1 MKTVIPAPAWSRNR
15 FYRRGLER
23 AAPIV
28 AVLLSTWLS
37 TAAPAASSGE
47 NTTKLFDAAQPLRV
61 RFQDGLLSLEAA
73 QNPWTQVLKEIQQET
88 GMRFHHAF
96 PLKGSVSIF
105 LAALPVK
112 QALAQLFG
120 PEASFI
126 FHYPP
131 GVSGQL
137 VVPRDVWVLGTVR
150 EGAAES
156 PRQAKL
162 DSHDRVLPGPEEPES
177 LSKRSEAEGGLTDPA
192 LYDSEVIA
200 QLTVMAQDKDPG
212 TRLQALSALAQS
224 GKANETELQTAIDAA
239 LSDKDPSVRSAA
251 HQALASHGG
260 PEAMGSLWQALED
273 PDPGVR
279 IMAVDSVAPGKEGE
293 ALLEE
298 ALSDADETVRVMA
311 AERLKQVSN

>member
-1 MKTVIPAPAWSRNR
+1 MKAVIPALACSRDR

-28 AVLLSTWLS
+28 AVLLSAWLL
-37 TAAPAASSGE
+37 TAAPEARSGE
-47 NTTKLFDAAQPLRV
+47 NATKRFDAAQSLRV

-73 QNPWTQVLKEIQQET
+73 RKPWTQVLKEIQQET
-88 GMRFHHAF
+88 GMRFHHAY

-105 LAALPVK
+105 LAALPVT
-112 QALAQLFG
+112 QALEQLFG
-120 PEASFI
+120 PQASFI

-137 VVPRDVWVLGTVR
+137 AVPRDVWVLGTVR

-156 PRQAKL
+156 RRQAKL
-162 DSHDRVLPGPEEPES
+162 DSHDRALPAPEEPES
-177 LSKRSEAEGGLTDPA
+177 LSQLAEADAGLTDPA
-192 LYDSEVIA
+192 LDDPEVIA
-200 QLTVMAQDKDPG
+200 QLTAMAEDKDPG
-212 TRLQALSALAQS
+212 TRVQALSALAAA
-224 GKANETELQTAIDAA
+224 GKTEEAEVQTAIDAA
-239 LSDKDPSVRSAA
+239 LSDKDPSVRGAA
-251 HQALASHGG
+251 FQALASRGG

-279 IMAVDSVAPGKEGE
+279 ILAVESVAPGKEGE

-298 ALSDADETVRVMA
+298 ALSDADDTVRVMA

>member
-1 MKTVIPAPAWSRNR
+1 M
-15 FYRRGLER
+15 
-23 AAPIV
+23 
-28 AVLLSTWLS
+28 
-37 TAAPAASSGE
+37 
-47 NTTKLFDAAQPLRV
+47 
-61 RFQDGLLSLEAA
+61 
-73 QNPWTQVLKEIQQET
+73 
-88 GMRFHHAF
+88 
-96 PLKGSVSIF
+96 
-105 LAALPVK
+105 K

-200 QLTVMAQDKDPG
+200 QLTVMAQDKNPG

-251 HQALASHGG
+251 YQALASHGG
-260 PEAMGSLWQALED
+260 PEAMGCSGKRWRTQTQACGSWLWTAW
-273 PDPGVR
+273 
-279 IMAVDSVAPGKEGE
+279 
-293 ALLEE
+293 LLGRR
-298 ALSDADETVRVMA
+298 AKRCSRRRFRTQMRPFASWLRSD
-311 AERLKQVSN
+311 

>member
-1 MKTVIPAPAWSRNR
+1 MNTVIAAPAWSRHR

-28 AVLLSTWLS
+28 AVLLSTWLL

-47 NTTKLFDAAQPLRV
+47 NATKLFDAAQALRV

-73 QNPWTQVLKEIQQET
+73 QQPWTQVLKGIQQET

-96 PLKGSVSIF
+96 PFKGSVSIF
-105 LAALPVK
+105 LAALPVT
-112 QALAQLFG
+112 QALEQLFG
-120 PEASFI
+120 PQASFI

-131 GVSGQL
+131 GVSGEL
-137 VVPRDVWVLGTVR
+137 AVPRDVWVLGTVR

-162 DSHDRVLPGPEEPES
+162 ESHDRALPAPGELES
-177 LSKRSEAEGGLTDPA
+177 LSQLAEPEGGLTDPG
-192 LYDSEVIA
+192 LDDPEVIA
-200 QLTVMAQDKDPG
+200 QLTVMAEDKDPG
-212 TRLQALSALAQS
+212 TRVQALAALAQS
-224 GKANETELQTAIDAA
+224 GRAEETEVQTAIDAA
-239 LSDKDPSVRSAA
+239 LSDKDPSVRGAA
-251 HQALASHGG
+251 FQALASRGG

-273 PDPGVR
+273 PDLGVR
-279 IMAVDSVAPGKEGE
+279 ILAVESVAPGKEGE
-293 ALLEE
+293 ALLEA

-311 AERLKQVSN
+311 AERLKQGSN